1 MGDSAMTILAI
12 FLAAILMFIF
22 PLMALSER
30 NDDVSQMA
38 VQTSVT
44 EFVDKARTI
53 GVLKLSDY
61 DAFVQEIASTGNAF
75 DIDME
80 IKRIDE
86 NPSKKLAQAA
96 GDKIGE
102 NVYYSIYTS
111 QIEEELYKEGVEKV
125 KLKEGDYLTV
135 TVKNTNQTMGQM
147 FKNFFYSLG
156 GSSTSVIAAQHSGV
170 VTSTGN

>member
-1 MGDSAMTILAI
+1 MGDSAMTIIAI

-22 PLMALSER
+22 PLMSVSDR

-44 EFVDKARTI
+44 ELVDKARTI

-61 DAFVQEIASTGNAF
+61 DAFIQEIASTGNAF

-86 NPSKKLAQAA
+86 NPSKKLAQAS

-102 NVYYSIYTS
+102 NVYYSIFTS
-111 QIEEELYKEGVEKV
+111 QIEEDLYDTDSKV
-125 KLKEGDYLTV
+125 VLKEGDYLTV
-135 TVKNTNQTMGQM
+135 TVKNTNQTMAQM

-156 GSSTSVIAAQHSGV
+156 GNSNSSIVAVHSGV